1 MNNDELGIL
10 MVIRV
15 INTDNGWRVEQN
27 GNFVPDDAGNTRW
40 ADLSDALAALRKGL
54 EVLDLDKDER

>member
-1 MNNDELGIL
+1 MTNVL
-10 MVIRV
+10 MVIKV
-15 INTDNGWRVEQN
+15 IATPDGWRVEQN
-27 GNFVPDDAGNTRW
+27 GNYIPDDAGNTRW

>member
-1 MNNDELGIL
+1 MNNVL

-15 INTDNGWRVEQN
+15 IVTPEGWRVEQN
-27 GNFVPDDAGNTRW
+27 GNFLSDAKGSTCW

>member
-1 MNNDELGIL
+1 MSNVL

-27 GNFVPDDAGNTRW
+27 DNFVPDDKGNTCW
-40 ADLSDALAALRKGL
+40 AGLSDALAALRSAL
-54 EVLDLDKDER
+54 EVLDFDKG

>member
-1 MNNDELGIL
+1 MNNDELGCL

-27 GNFVPDDAGNTRW
+27 DNFVPDAKGNTRW
-40 ADLSDALAALRKGL
+40 ADLGDALAALRSAL
-54 EVLDLDKDER
+54 EVLDFKDER

>member
-1 MNNDELGIL
+1 MMTMSNVL

-27 GNFVPDDAGNTRW
+27 DNFVPDDKGNTCW
-40 ADLSDALAALRKGL
+40 ADLGDALAALRSAL
-54 EVLDLDKDER
+54 EVLDFDKG

>member
-1 MNNDELGIL
+1 

-15 INTDNGWRVEQN
+15 ITTPDGWRVEQN
-27 GNFVPDDAGNTRW
+27 GNFVPDAKGNTCW
-40 ADLSDALAALRKGL
+40 TDLSDALAALREGL

>member
-1 MNNDELGIL
+1 MSNVL

-27 GNFVPDDAGNTRW
+27 DNFVPDAKGNTCW
-40 ADLSDALAALRKGL
+40 ADLDDALAALREGL
-54 EVLDLDKDER
+54 EVLDFDKG